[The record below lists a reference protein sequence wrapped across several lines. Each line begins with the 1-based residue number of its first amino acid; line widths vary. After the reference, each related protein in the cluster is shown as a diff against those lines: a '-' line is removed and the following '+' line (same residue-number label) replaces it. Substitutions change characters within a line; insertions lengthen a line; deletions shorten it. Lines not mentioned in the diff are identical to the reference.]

1 VLNDEDE
8 YARALKYG
16 ASGIMTD
23 FPSRLSQY
31 LNHHHNHNERR
42 TMLWCRLRCLCLC
55 VIYGVVLLGNFV
67 LLDVVVCWL
76 LQLLLV
82 MHCVLWQILQLSSI
96 LALLHVCVCAC
107 VCMCVHTHT
116 RTRTHIVAISA
127 GEHES
132 TETAQVTP
140 LRTTLASSPYSECSS
155 CCQQGHTGSKTLLQ

>member
-1 VLNDEDE
+1 LLIIVVYSCVKTYLWVLNDEDE

-42 TMLWCRLRCLCLC
+42 TMLWCRLRCLYLC

-76 LQLLLV
+76 LQLLFV

-96 LALLHVCVCAC
+96 PALLRVCTHARNVCA
-107 VCMCVHTHT
+107 HTH
-116 RTRTHIVAISA
+116 I
-127 GEHES
+127 EPFL
-132 TETAQVTP
+132 QVNQKV
-140 LRTTLASSPYSECSS
+140 RRQCR
-155 CCQQGHTGSKTLLQ
+155 